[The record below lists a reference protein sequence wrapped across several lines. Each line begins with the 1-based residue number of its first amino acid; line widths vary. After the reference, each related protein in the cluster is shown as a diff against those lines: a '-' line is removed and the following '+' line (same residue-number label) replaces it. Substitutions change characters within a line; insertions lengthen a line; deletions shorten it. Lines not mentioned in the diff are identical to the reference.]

1 MHQGLGYTFAAD
13 IWSLGILIYLLA
25 VGYFPFGE
33 GMNDPY
39 DIFMAIQT
47 QPVVFPGGFQHKKLK
62 KIIKNLLV
70 KDSWNRQDLSLIK
83 KG

>member
-1 MHQGLGYTFAAD
+1 
-13 IWSLGILIYLLA
+13 
-25 VGYFPFGE
+25 
-33 GMNDPY
+33 MNDPY